1 MGIKQLMQ
9 LINEK
14 ASNAVRL
21 LPLERYS
28 GQIVA
33 CDASMA
39 MYQFLIAT
47 QFSSKQGVSFDL
59 TDSEGNQT
67 GHLLGLFNRTVM
79 FIECGIKPIWVF
91 DGKPPVMKSGELEKR
106 KKAKEQAK
114 EQMELAQEEG
124 KLEEVVKFKQRT
136 VSLTTGMQQDAQDM
150 LRLMGVPVVL
160 APCEAEAQCAFLVKS
175 GRAHAVASEDMDSLT
190 HGSAYLLRGF
200 NSKKEPI
207 KEISLEDV
215 LGALALTQDEFI
227 DLCILLGCDYTEHIE
242 GVGPVTAFKLI
253 SQHRDLERVM
263 QAIHS
268 HPKKKYRVIGE
279 FNYQGAREMF
289 RNPEVSESQ
298 GELKWTQPDT
308 EAMNR
313 FLVEQKG
320 FSAARVET
328 GVKKL
333 ILAHKKPT
341 QMTMETF
348 FGKPLVSKRKPPS
361 PASNK
366 KLKGNRR
373 K

>member
-1 MGIKQLMQ
+1 MGIKKLMQ
-9 LINEK
+9 LINER

-28 GQIVA
+28 GQTVA

-47 QFSSKQGVSFDL
+47 QFSSKQGVSLDL

-67 GHLLGLFNRTVM
+67 AHLLGLFNRTVM

-91 DGKPPVMKSGELEKR
+91 DGKPPVMKGGELERR
-106 KKAKEQAK
+106 KKAKEEAK

-124 KLEEVVKFKQRT
+124 RLEEVIKFRQRT
-136 VSLTTGMQQDAQDM
+136 VTITTEMRQDAQDM
-150 LRLMGVPVVL
+150 LQLMGVPVVL
-160 APCEAEAQCAFLVKS
+160 APCEAEAQCAFLVKN

-190 HGSAYLLRGF
+190 HGSTYLLRGF

-207 KEISLEDV
+207 KEISLGDV
-215 LGALALTQDEFI
+215 LGALELTQDEFI

-242 GVGPVTAFKLI
+242 GIGPVTALKLI
-253 SQHRDLERVM
+253 SQHRDLEGVM
-263 QAIHS
+263 RAIHS

-289 RNPEVSESQ
+289 KNPEVSELQ
-298 GELKWTQPDT
+298 GDLKWVKPDP

-320 FSAARVET
+320 FSAARVEA
-328 GVKKL
+328 GIRKL
-333 ILAHKKPT
+333 VLAHQKPT

-348 FGKPLVSKRKPPS
+348 FGKPLVSKRKAPAPS
-361 PASNK
+361 SNK
-366 KLKGNRR
+366 KLKGNCR